1 MALFL
6 PLLVAASL
14 FSPAAALLAGGEHGV
29 VVVEPRQVEIMFDLA
44 TQSWYHE
51 LYRPLKA
58 ALTDD
63 GAGPELMGH
72 AVVDLLDDDQPPSKQ
87 ITVRLFAS
95 GGGGDEAKLL
105 VAEDDAYVAG
115 FANRTGHWHTFR
127 GGRCHHPVIIPA
139 GGAAPCTEL
148 PFGGTYRELI
158 GGVANLRAVPLGR
171 ASAESAMRVLSRYD
185 PATTPAADAKMV
197 VAKFM
202 VMVTEPMRLKAVSR
216 AVGGRWEE
224 ESYLSSDEAKYVP
237 YWGEIS
243 AMLVEWN
250 STGRWGELGP
260 RSKMDR
266 ARGHWHALRGN
277 EHLFRVAAATPL
289 PFGSSYGDLV
299 GGVKNLPDLPLEE
312 DPATVVISAYD
323 PAAAAA
329 DDDDEVELK
338 RALATLTVVICET
351 QRLRPVMDT
360 VLATGGGRRGAARV
374 AAEHLPYIEH
384 WDAMWDELKRWR
396 RTGEWGGGP
405 FAGELRER
413 AKIGSAKEAL
423 AVIGWTFRHILLRRD
438 GSMPERRTEDV
449 PRYGTF
455 V

>member
-6 PLLVAASL
+6 PLLVASSL

-29 VVVEPRQVEIMFDLA
+29 VVVEPRQVEISFDLA

-95 GGGGDEAKLL
+95 GGGGGGDEAKLL

-171 ASAESAMRVLSRYD
+171 ASAASAMRVLSRYD
-185 PATTPAADAKMV
+185 PATTPAADAKMAL
-197 VAKFM
+197 AKFM

-224 ESYLSSDEAKYVP
+224 ESYLSSDEAKHVP

-266 ARGHWHALRGN
+266 ARCPRPAGCEDDAGDGH
-277 EHLFRVAAATPL
+277 
-289 PFGSSYGDLV
+289 
-299 GGVKNLPDLPLEE
+299 
-312 DPATVVISAYD
+312 
-323 PAAAAA
+323 
-329 DDDDEVELK
+329 DDDD
-338 RALATLTVVICET
+338 
-351 QRLRPVMDT
+351 
-360 VLATGGGRRGAARV
+360 GG
-374 AAEHLPYIEH
+374 
-384 WDAMWDELKRWR
+384 K
-396 RTGEWGGGP
+396 
-405 FAGELRER
+405 
-413 AKIGSAKEAL
+413 
-423 AVIGWTFRHILLRRD
+423 LL
-438 GSMPERRTEDV
+438 MI
-449 PRYGTF
+449 
-455 V
+455 

>member
-87 ITVRLFAS
+87 IT
-95 GGGGDEAKLL
+95 
-105 VAEDDAYVAG
+105 
-115 FANRTGHWHTFR
+115 
-127 GGRCHHPVIIPA
+127 
-139 GGAAPCTEL
+139 L

-266 ARGHWHALRGN
+266 ARCPRPAGCEDDG
-277 EHLFRVAAATPL
+277 
-289 PFGSSYGDLV
+289 GD
-299 GGVKNLPDLPLEE
+299 G
-312 DPATVVISAYD
+312 
-323 PAAAAA
+323 
-329 DDDDEVELK
+329 DD
-338 RALATLTVVICET
+338 
-351 QRLRPVMDT
+351 
-360 VLATGGGRRGAARV
+360 GGGK
-374 AAEHLPYIEH
+374 LFMI
-384 WDAMWDELKRWR
+384 
-396 RTGEWGGGP
+396 
-405 FAGELRER
+405 
-413 AKIGSAKEAL
+413 
-423 AVIGWTFRHILLRRD
+423 
-438 GSMPERRTEDV
+438 
-449 PRYGTF
+449 
-455 V
+455 